1 MRAITI
7 ITYGNEYWEAK
18 MTTTK
23 KLPAWKTYEFPNQQ
37 ANFMWNMAKTIQT
50 HGIQT
55 YRYSVRISKMLDEGL
70 KNDCSTQNK

>member
-18 MTTTK
+18 ITTTK

-37 ANFMWNMAKTIQT
+37 ANFMWNMAKTKQI

-55 YRYSVRISKMLDEGL
+55 YRYSCPNK
-70 KNDCSTQNK
+70 QNVGWGAKEWLQHTK

>member
-37 ANFMWNMAKTIQT
+37 ANFMWNMGKTIQT

-55 YRYSVRISKMLDEGL
+55 YRYSCPNKQNVRWGAKEWLQHT
-70 KNDCSTQNK
+70 K